1 VPRKDGTACTY
12 GAHDD
17 YSAAFTRFRDAVA
30 VLIRVVIFV
39 AFSDFSISESIGG
52 SFGPAPRKMS
62 WSRAIFLRASRR

>member
-30 VLIRVVIFV
+30 GYRGDHF
-39 AFSDFSISESIGG
+39 A
-52 SFGPAPRKMS
+52 ARKP
-62 WSRAIFLRASRR
+62 